1 MKNTKNKII
10 ALMLVLVL
18 VFINIPVQCFAAGG
32 YNKYNIEV
40 RYVVADT
47 SLVKWYQNTN
57 YLCAAQNTTGLLD
70 EEYEE
75 MLLEEQQWVK
85 NLCND
90 IANGNTQVYST
101 TDFINKKAEES
112 EFVDLS
118 DFITQNRI
126 TKMINDCKSLSYHS
140 DRFPDARRDENFFVD
155 ANGFRHCG
163 NEDYDKQAVKFS
175 NEGLPWTNDVDN
187 FTLVGTFLG
196 DYKDYNNSLHLYGEW
211 EIDEARYENGI
222 GTNIII
228 DASKLKDNQF
238 NENGDLI
245 VYKVLVPR
253 VYWNS
258 VYGVRIVDANGK
270 KIKHSPSVNDYFF
283 PNSIK
288 STMGADGMLDT
299 IYLYEISGIRNK
311 TKAEQKEFLNNF
323 LNEAGKNDSQ
333 YSKYSVIKGDTVDI
347 NNNLYIDDI
356 RQYQSHFDDLYFPLQ
371 EIEGYTSQGF
381 KIKGNNGFE
390 ETSSQN
396 WKIENNVLKAK
407 PIAFGSNSISNKLY
421 SIYKN
426 TYTHKINFVDTEGN
440 PLEINFKDYQYE
452 NKFGENN
459 DKSVFYVDINENDT
473 SSTDE
478 FQVSSIVWNNE
489 SNSFYNSNG
498 ELLKQDFDNVPTN
511 PDFNMFDNSFDVSI
525 PKSLCAD
532 FGEYTFEEI
541 QLNNEKIDVEEV
553 TNNDKEYYHF
563 NTDITKGV
571 TTTSIVF
578 KKKEKPPVINDAV
591 VNVKYINE
599 DGVSISDDITIY
611 GKVNDTYET
620 KPKEIFGYELVE
632 QPTNATGFMTFE
644 PITVNYIYRLKDAR
658 VIVHYL
664 DDEGNE
670 IADTETITGKVFDK
684 YTTEEKDIDGYIL
697 SVIPTNATGTMTEV
711 ETVVTYVYEKQPEI
725 VIETPVE
732 MGDEVP
738 VSLFIALA
746 TLPVLCIIFI
756 IINKKRKN
764 NT

>member
-10 ALMLVLVL
+10 ALILVLIL
-18 VFINIPVQCFAAGG
+18 IFINVPVQCFAAGG
-32 YNKYNIEV
+32 YNKYNTEY

-47 SLVKWYQNTN
+47 SLVEWYQNTN
-57 YLCAAQNTTGLLD
+57 YANYSTQQATGLSD
-70 EEYEE
+70 EQYKE
-75 MLLEEQQWVK
+75 MLLEEQQWLK
-85 NLCND
+85 NMCND
-90 IANGNTQVYST
+90 IANGTTQVYST
-101 TDFINKKAEES
+101 TDFINKKAEKS
-112 EFVDLS
+112 EFVDTSNLIMQS
-118 DFITQNRI
+118 RI
-126 TKMINDCKSLSYHS
+126 TKMINNCKSLSYNTKVVQ
-140 DRFPDARRDENFFVD
+140 DPRRDENFFVS
-155 ANGFRHCG
+155 ANGFRCK
-163 NEDYDKQAVKFS
+163 NEDFNEQVIKFS
-175 NEGLPWTNDVDN
+175 NVGIPWSNYIDN

-196 DYKDYNNSLHLYGEW
+196 DYKDYNNSLHFYGEW
-211 EIDEARYENGI
+211 NITENGV
-222 GTNIII
+222 GTEIKI
-228 DASKLKDNQF
+228 DANKLKNNQF
-238 NENGDLI
+238 NEDGDLI
-245 VYKVLVPR
+245 AYVVLVPR

-258 VYGVRIVDANGK
+258 VRGVRIVDANGK
-270 KIKHSPSVNDYFF
+270 KIKHSPLVDKYFF
-283 PNSIK
+283 PNSLQGT
-288 STMGADGMLDT
+288 SGADGSIDT
-299 IYLYEISGIRNK
+299 IYLYEKSGIRNK
-311 TKAEQKEFLNNF
+311 TEAEQKEFLYNF
-323 LNEAGKNDSQ
+323 LKEAGKNDKT
-333 YSKYSVIKGDTVDI
+333 YSKYSVVKGDTISAND
-347 NNNLYIDDI
+347 NLYITDI
-356 RQYQSHFDDLYFPLQ
+356 RQYQSHFDDLYFPL
-371 EIEGYTSQGF
+371 ENIEGYTSQGF

-390 ETSSQN
+390 ETSSKY
-396 WKIENNVLKAK
+396 WKIENGVLKAV
-407 PIAFGSNSISNKLY
+407 PLAFARTGIGNNLY
-421 SIYKN
+421 SVYKN

-440 PLEINFKDYQYE
+440 PLDVDFKDYQYK

-459 DKSVFYVDINENDT
+459 DKNVFYVDINENDT
-473 SSTDE
+473 SSPDE
-478 FQVSSIVWNNE
+478 FQISSIVWNNE
-489 SNSFYNSNG
+489 SNSFYSSNG
-498 ELLKQDFDNVPTN
+498 ELLKQDFENVPTN

-541 QLNNEKIDVEEV
+541 QLNGEKIDVEEV
-553 TNNDKEYYHF
+553 TDNDKEYYRF

-599 DGVSISDDITIY
+599 NGVSISDDITIY

-644 PITVNYIYRLKDAR
+644 PITVNYVYRLKDAR

-664 DDEGNE
+664 DNEGNE

-756 IINKKRKN
+756 IVNKKRRKN
-764 NT
+764 I